1 MIFPSDDVNFNSR
14 AHVERDKIQKRRK
27 VSWLKFQLTRSRGA
41 RLSLQTT
48 KNAKGQFQLT
58 RSRGARLAVGSPGYM
73 IFPFQLTRSRGARRP
88 NDSAPCSL
96 PSFQLTR
103 SRGARPPHGRTM
115 RRTTKFQLTRSR
127 GARLKDFLGFSE
139 PKNFNSRAHVER
151 DGVILVVV
159 MSAQPFQLTRSRGAR
174 PVGH

>member
-1 MIFPSDDVNFNSR
+1 MTSPVGFQLTRSRGARPGYMIFPSDDVNFNSR

-48 KNAKGQFQLT
+48 KNAKGQ
-58 RSRGARLAVGSPGYM
+58 
-73 IFPFQLTRSRGARRP
+73 FQLTRSRGARRP